1 MKKRNALISVS
12 DKENIVSFAKRLKAL
27 DFNIIAS
34 GGTAKLLEENGVKVK
49 GTASVINEYAREIL
63 KKNNIKITPEIE
75 HSLGGAILDHRVV
88 TLSREIHGGI
98 LARKDHLEELS
109 KLMIPWIDLV
119 CVDFYPFEKTI
130 AKPGI
135 TMYEAIEQDDVG
147 GPTMAH
153 STAKGALEGRI
164 IICEPKDRERVLK
177 LLEESPEHDL
187 TDEEKNNLASK
198 ADFIVS
204 KYCMRVSNYRSQD
217 NLVGIFGE
225 KVASCRYGE
234 NAHQT
239 PAALYSTNSNDP
251 LALDQFKVVEGMDPS
266 YNNYC
271 DIYRMTQAITH
282 IAAAFLKNN
291 MKVPLIAIGVKHGN
305 PCGTAIG
312 TSSSTVVKKMMGGDP
327 LSIFGGLVMTN
338 FPIDEKIATHF
349 SGKMLDGIIAPS
361 FTKGAIELLKR
372 KGNKCRFVVN
382 AELLKLKI
390 ESIDTAPYFRY
401 VRGGFLKQPNYTFI
415 LDLNSPDVKQYG
427 KVSKKQKEDMLL
439 AWAIGSTSNSN
450 TISIVK
456 NGQLIGNGVGQ
467 QDRVGA
473 AKLAIERAKRS
484 KHDLKGA
491 IAFSDS
497 FFPFPDAPAVLI
509 KAGIKG
515 ILTTSGSV
523 KDGLTIDL
531 CKKKGVGLVMVP
543 DSLARG
549 FFGH

>member
-1 MKKRNALISVS
+1 MPKRNALISVS
-12 DKENIVSFAKRLKAL
+12 DKENIVEFAKRLVAL

-34 GGTAKLLEENGVKVK
+34 GGTAKILEANGVKVTS
-49 GTASVINEYAREIL
+49 TAKVINVYARDLL
-63 KKNNIKITPEIE
+63 KKNKIKITPEIE
-75 HSLGGAILDHRVV
+75 HALGGAILDHRVV

-130 AKPGI
+130 TKPGI

-147 GPTMAH
+147 GPTMIH
-153 STAKGALEGRI
+153 SAAKGAQEGRI
-164 IICEPKDRERVLK
+164 VIGDPKDRELVLTLMEQSADK
-177 LLEESPEHDL
+177 DL
-187 TDEEKNNLASK
+187 TVEKKNELASK
-198 ADFIVS
+198 ADYIVS
-204 KYCMRVSNYRSQD
+204 KYCMMVSTYRSSK
-217 NLVGIFGE
+217 NFVGIFGE
-225 KVASCRYGE
+225 KVATCKYGE

-239 PAALYSTNSNDP
+239 PAALYSNGSSDP
-251 LALDQFKVVEGMDPS
+251 LALDQFKVIEGVLPS

-271 DIYRMTQAITH
+271 DIYRMTQIATH
-282 IAAAFLKNN
+282 IAGAFDKNN
-291 MKVPLIAIGVKHGN
+291 KKVPLMAIGVKHGN

-312 TSSSTVVKKMMGGDP
+312 TNPKQVLKKMMSGDP

-338 FPIDEKIATHF
+338 FPIDDKLVGEL

-361 FTKGAIELLKR
+361 FTNDAIEKLKR

-382 AELLKLKI
+382 KELLKLNIK
-390 ESIDTAPYFRY
+390 SIDTAPYFRY
-401 VRGGFLKQPNYTFI
+401 VRGGFLEQPNYAFI
-415 LDLNSPDVKQYG
+415 LDLKAPKMKQYG
-427 KVSKKQKEDMLL
+427 KMSISQKNDLLL

-484 KHDLKGA
+484 KHILKGA
-491 IAFSDS
+491 SAFSDS
-497 FFPFPDAPAVLI
+497 FFPFPDAPQVLI
-509 KAGIKG
+509 KAGITS

-523 KDGLTIDL
+523 KDDLTIEL
-531 CKKKGVGLVMVP
+531 CKKTKTGLYMIP

>member
-1 MKKRNALISVS
+1 MTKRNALISVS
-12 DKENIVSFAKRLKAL
+12 DKENIVEFAKRLIAL
-27 DFNIIAS
+27 DFNVIAS
-34 GGTAKLLEENGVKVK
+34 GGTAKLLESSGVRVTS
-49 GTASVINEYAREIL
+49 TAEVINIYARDIL

-98 LARKDHLEELS
+98 LARKDHMEELS

-147 GPTMAH
+147 GPTMIH
-153 STAKGALEGRI
+153 SAAKGAQEGRI
-164 IICEPKDRERVLK
+164 VISDPKDRDIVLA
-177 LLEESPEHDL
+177 LLEQSSDHDL
-187 TDEEKNNLASK
+187 TQEKKNELASK
-198 ADFIVS
+198 ADYIVS
-204 KYCMRVSNYRSQD
+204 RYCMMVSTYRSD
-217 NLVGIFGE
+217 RNFVGMFGE
-225 KVASCRYGE
+225 KVAACKYGE

-239 PAALYSTNSNDP
+239 PAALYSNGSNDP
-251 LALDQFKVVEGMDPS
+251 LALDQFVVVEGMLPS

-271 DIYRMTQAITH
+271 DIYRMTQIATH
-282 IAAAFLKNN
+282 IAGAFDKNTK
-291 MKVPLIAIGVKHGN
+291 KVPFMAIGVKHGN

-312 TSSSTVVKKMMGGDP
+312 TNPKQVLKKMMSGDP

-338 FPIDEKIATHF
+338 FPIDEKLVSEL
-349 SGKMLDGIIAPS
+349 SGRMLDGIIAPAFS
-361 FTKGAIELLKR
+361 NDAIEKLKR

-382 AELLKLKI
+382 KELSKLSIK
-390 ESIDTAPYFRY
+390 SIDTAPYFRY
-401 VRGGFLKQPNYTFI
+401 VRGGFLEQPNYTFVI
-415 LDLNSPDVKQYG
+415 DLKAPEIKQYG
-427 KVSKKQKEDMLL
+427 KISQSQKNDLLL

-473 AKLAIERAKRS
+473 AKLALERAKRS
-484 KHDLKGA
+484 KHTLAGA
-491 IAFSDS
+491 SAFSDS
-497 FFPFPDAPAVLI
+497 FFPFPDAPEVLI
-509 KAGIKG
+509 KAGIKT
-515 ILTTSGSV
+515 ILSTSGSV
-523 KDGLTIDL
+523 KDDLTITL
-531 CKKKGVGLVMVP
+531 CQKKGTGLIMIP
-543 DSLARG
+543 DSLGRG